1 MKKLLFNRR
10 PLFVIPQVKIRR
22 KRIGDDFIPYVT
34 KTEVSSKDL
43 PLVDGVVALGN
54 GRICD
59 HESTPNTYEDDDEED
74 EEEEEEEYDEGKNGK
89 QKKGEC
95 PVLFTLF
102 GNINISVYYRS
113 FVLGF

>member
-1 MKKLLFNRR
+1 M
-10 PLFVIPQVKIRR
+10 
-22 KRIGDDFIPYVT
+22 T

-59 HESTPNTYEDDDEED
+59 HESTPNTYEDEDEED
-74 EEEEEEEYDEGKNGK
+74 EEEEYEEGKNGK

-95 PVLFTLF
+95 PVHTPFIF
-102 GNINISVYYRS
+102 GNINISVYYRL